1 VYVKLHEERVLTDED
16 VQDSKKMIAPFLQR
30 IWRLLRSKD
39 PDALRK
45 AGVIVRKF
53 AHADLTSLFPV
64 LAGIQELRYLSDEE
78 YSSLFDH
85 TATSLPNLLKIAID
99 KDRDTCKGI
108 AAVLQKHGY
117 DDESKKVIED
127 SGNRED
133 IN

>member
-45 AGVIVRKF
+45 ADDIFRRN
-53 AHADLTSLFPV
+53 ANSWTLFPA
-64 LAGIQELRYLSDEE
+64 LADIKESQYLSDEE
-78 YSSLFDH
+78 YSTLFEH
-85 TATSLPNLLKIAID
+85 PSTSLPDLAKIAIA
-99 KDRDTCKGI
+99 KDSDTSKGI

>member
-45 AGVIVRKF
+45 ADDIFRRN
-53 AHADLTSLFPV
+53 ANSWTLFPA
-64 LAGIQELRYLSDEE
+64 LADIKESQYLSDEE

-85 TATSLPNLLKIAID
+85 TATSLPNLLTIAIV

-108 AAVLQKHGY
+108 AAVLKRHGY
-117 DDESKKVIED
+117 NNESKTVIED